1 MSSSRHDFGSG
12 RAQNSFLR
20 GSSWRILIAED
31 EALPA
36 ELLKRTL
43 IRLGHTVVGS
53 AQNGVEAIALAR
65 ALRPDVIVMDLRMPV
80 MDGWTAMAELKRELL
95 TPIVVVS
102 ALDDRESLEQA
113 VFAGASAFL
122 TKPVREDD
130 LERALELAI
139 ARFADLQEIRKWRA
153 DAERYAEE
161 QAAQARELEQVIQE
175 LREAQLQLISAA
187 RRATVASL
195 AHGLAHE
202 INNALTPI
210 LGNAQIL
217 RMLYERDTEAVD
229 RAQQIMDHAQRIANW
244 TAYFR
249 QVTTEVSREAIP
261 FSFNEIVR
269 EVMGL
274 YAERFQR
281 LGIFTA
287 GDLDDTLPLMH
298 GQVDQIQEAWMSL
311 VQNAVEAM
319 QQGGTLAV
327 RTRHDRAAGQ
337 VIATLTDSG
346 EGILP
351 ENLPRVFEPGF
362 TTKGGGRR
370 SSLGWGLF
378 TVKQV
383 VGAHW
388 GTVEISSPGENG
400 ARGTTVRLVLP
411 VNADRPAAQGA
422 TEHFAVRGD

>member
-1 MSSSRHDFGSG
+1 MSFSRHDFNSMRG
-12 RAQNSFLR
+12 QNPFVQ
-20 GSSWRILIAED
+20 GPSWRVLIAED

-53 AQNGVEAIALAR
+53 AENGVEAITLAR
-65 ALRPDVIVMDLRMPV
+65 SLKPDVIVMDLRMPV
-80 MDGWTAMAELKRELL
+80 MDGWTATAELKRELL

-122 TKPVREDD
+122 TKPVREAD
-130 LERALELAI
+130 LERALELAV
-139 ARFADLQEIRKWRA
+139 ARFADMQEIRKWRA
-153 DAERYAEE
+153 DAEHRAEE
-161 QAAQARELEQVIQE
+161 QAAQTRELERVIQE
-175 LREAQLQLISAA
+175 LREAQLQLLSAA

-210 LGNAQIL
+210 LGNAQIIK
-217 RMLYERDTEAVD
+217 MLFAQDAEVAD

-244 TAYFR
+244 TASFR
-249 QVTTEVSREAIP
+249 QVTTEVNRDAMP
-261 FSFNEIVR
+261 YSFNEIVR

-274 YAERFQR
+274 YGERLQR

-287 GDLDDTLPLMH
+287 TDLDESLPPLH
-298 GQVDQIQEAWMSL
+298 GHVDQLQEVWMSL
-311 VQNAVEAM
+311 IQNAVEAM
-319 QQGGTLAV
+319 PHGGTLAV
-327 RTRHDRAAGQ
+327 RTRFDSAAGR
-337 VIATLTDSG
+337 VIATLTDTG

-351 ENLPRVFEPGF
+351 ENLPHVFEPGF
-362 TTKGGGRR
+362 TTKGVNGRR

-378 TVKQV
+378 TVKHV
-383 VGAHW
+383 VRAHA
-388 GTVEISSPGENG
+388 GTVEIASPGEAG
-400 ARGTTVRLVLP
+400 VRGTTVRIVLP
-411 VNADRPAAQGA
+411 VHSEPAPGTA
-422 TEHFAVRGD
+422 